1 MTGSFNKSHVLYI
14 MVVLELRLLVFF
26 LASRQSLYP
35 FLAISHSGAPLWL
48 EPVLVHTPFH
58 SKN

>member
-1 MTGSFNKSHVLYI
+1 MTGSFGKSHVLYI

-35 FLAISHSGAPLWL
+35 FLAISHSGVLLLL
-48 EPVLVHTPFH
+48 EPVLAHVLFH